1 MQKREEVNR
10 QRLQELQQE
19 VERWKNRCQ
28 AVERRKS
35 KDMEELKSLME
46 NQRKSTV
53 DREMREM
60 AIRTQSEKSALENE
74 IRKCKEMLASRDSEI
89 DGLRRRNNKLEDKVG
104 EIEEWKANA
113 ASCEDKVQL
122 LNAELSRAS

>member
-1 MQKREEVNR
+1 MHKMEEVSR

-35 KDMEELKSLME
+35 KDMDELKSLME

-60 AIRTQSEKSALENE
+60 AIRTQNEKSALEN
-74 IRKCKEMLASRDSEI
+74 
-89 DGLRRRNNKLEDKVG
+89 
-104 EIEEWKANA
+104 
-113 ASCEDKVQL
+113 
-122 LNAELSRAS
+122 

>member
-1 MQKREEVNR
+1 MHKMEEVNR

-35 KDMEELKSLME
+35 KDMDELKSLME

-60 AIRTQSEKSALENE
+60 AIRTQNEKSALEN
-74 IRKCKEMLASRDSEI
+74 
-89 DGLRRRNNKLEDKVG
+89 
-104 EIEEWKANA
+104 
-113 ASCEDKVQL
+113 
-122 LNAELSRAS
+122 